1 MTAPAVAAAVRELA
15 PEIRARA
22 AEAEAAR
29 TTPRDLV
36 DKLRAAGV
44 FRMLT
49 PKSHGGLELP
59 PPEAF
64 QAIVEAARAD
74 GSIGWTAMIGSATGL
89 LLSRLPRASFDRIF
103 AAGPDQIQA
112 GLASM
117 PGGKAEVVEGGY
129 RVTGRWPF
137 ASGCQHADW
146 IIGMALVTKDGE
158 PQPGPMEGMPA
169 TRIMVLPAND
179 WTIEDSWKVAGLR
192 GTGSNHTT
200 LADAFVPEDQTL
212 DLMASPSCL
221 DGPMYGAVMPWLGL
235 MHSAFAVGMA
245 QGAVEELVQA
255 AGGGRQQ
262 VFAKTPLRESPV
274 FHYELGQL
282 EAKLQAATAMYETA
296 VARQWAR
303 ALAGQLTEPGVIAEC
318 LQTAVWTTG
327 ASVEITEACFN
338 LAGGPALYD
347 ASPLQRRMR
356 DMQVARQHAAAHP
369 KNYELLGAARMG
381 IKGGLLG

>member
-1 MTAPAVAAAVRELA
+1 MTSSSVAAAVRELA

-29 TTPRDLV
+29 TAPRDLV
-36 DKLRAAGV
+36 EKLRGAGI
-44 FRMLT
+44 FRMMT

-64 QAIVEAARAD
+64 QAIVEAAKAD

-89 LLSRLPRASFDRIF
+89 LFSRLPRTTFDRVF
-103 AAGPDQIQA
+103 AAGPDLIQA

-117 PGGKAEVVEGGY
+117 PGGKAEVVDGGY
-129 RVTGRWPF
+129 KVSGRWPF

-146 IIGMALVTKDGE
+146 IIGMALVTKGGE
-158 PQPGPMEGMPA
+158 PLPGPMEGMPA

-179 WTIEDSWKVAGLR
+179 WTVEDSWKVAGLR

-200 LADAFVPEDQTL
+200 LTDAFVSEDQTF
-212 DLMASPSCL
+212 DLMSSPSCL
-221 DGPMYGAVMPWLGL
+221 DGPIYAAIMPWLGL
-235 MHSAFAVGMA
+235 MHAAFAVGMA
-245 QGAVEELVQA
+245 QGAVEELVQS
-255 AGGGRQQ
+255 AGGGRHQ
-262 VFAKTPLRESPV
+262 VFAKTPMSQSPV
-274 FHYELGQL
+274 FHYELGQV
-282 EAKLQAATAMYETA
+282 EAKTQAATAMYETA

-303 ALAGQLTEPGVIAEC
+303 ALAGQLNDPGVVADS
-318 LQTAVWTTG
+318 LQTAIWTTG
-327 ASVEITEACFN
+327 ASVDVTEACFN
-338 LAGGPALYD
+338 LAGGPSLYD
-347 ASPLQRRMR
+347 TSPLQRRMR